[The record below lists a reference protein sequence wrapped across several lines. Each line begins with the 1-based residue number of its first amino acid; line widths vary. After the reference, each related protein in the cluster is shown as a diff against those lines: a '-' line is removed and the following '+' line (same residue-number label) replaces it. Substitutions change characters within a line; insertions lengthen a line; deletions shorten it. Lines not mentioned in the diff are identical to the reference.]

1 METVRHPSISIKS
14 IESYQNFVNKDS
26 TSMDLDWYSIL
37 MFGVVFGISVLVIM
51 AFCVVWDARHCLR
64 KSKSGRILDVE
75 NGENLTGELDPA
87 ASGSD

>member
-51 AFCVVWDARHCLR
+51 AFCVVWDARNCLR

-75 NGENLTGELDPA
+75 NGENLTGELPN
-87 ASGSD
+87 SGSD